1 MERQGASMNQ
11 HHTLNYVEYPSCD
24 LNATKRFFTQV
35 FAWQFE
41 DFGEAYTAFSEP
53 NLAGG
58 FYSAALHSDSRQG
71 AALLMFYSDDLEQ
84 TQANIVAAGGT
95 ISKAIFRFPGGRR
108 FHFCEPSGNEFA
120 VWSAHG

>member
-1 MERQGASMNQ
+1 MNQ
-11 HHTLNYVEYPSCD
+11 HQTLNYVEYPSGD
-24 LNATKRFFTQV
+24 LNATKQFFTQV

-58 FYSAALHSDSRQG
+58 FYLAALHSDSRQG

-84 TQANIVAAGGT
+84 TQANILAAGGT
-95 ISKAIFRFPGGRR
+95 ISKAIFHFPGGRR